1 MQSSDI
7 ILPYQVPGLISF
19 SDIFFIKLLHSLFYN
34 IFTSQVREEIAEA
47 KTKTLFGTMW
57 TNGSPGYI
65 SGETNEGISVPAGI
79 V

>member
-19 SDIFFIKLLHSLFYN
+19 SDIFFYQVATQPVLQYL
-34 IFTSQVREEIAEA
+34 TSQVREEIAEA

-65 SGETNEGISVPAGI
+65 SGETNEDISVPAGI